1 MDLSLPQWG
10 QFFTLW
16 MISVALGMD
25 AFSLGIG
32 VGMQGLRFRRILLIS
47 GIIGVLHILMPLAGI
62 VIGQVLGSLVEE
74 IAVRVGGG
82 LLCLLGTN
90 MLLNAF
96 HIVGEEKSPVNNYSL
111 WGLLLLSF
119 SVSLDSLSAGL
130 SLGLFAA
137 DLLLAVL
144 LFGMAGAVLACIG
157 MLLGRHA
164 RSWIGD
170 YGEAAGGLILISL
183 GLRFLL

>member
-1 MDLSLPQWG
+1 MDFSLPLWG

-47 GIIGVLHILMPLAGI
+47 GMIGVFHILMPLVGFT
-62 VIGQVLGSLVEE
+62 VGRFLGSLVEE
-74 IAVRVGGG
+74 IAVMVGGG

-90 MLLNAF
+90 MLMNAF
-96 HIVGEEKSPVNNYSL
+96 HVTGEEESPLHDSL

-130 SLGLFAA
+130 SLGFFAA

-144 LFGMAGAVLACIG
+144 LFGTTGGVMACTG
-157 MLLGRHA
+157 MLLGRRA

-170 YGEAAGGLILISL
+170 YGEAVGGLILISF

>member
-32 VGMQGLRFRRILLIS
+32 MGIQGLRFRRILLVS

-62 VIGQVLGSLVEE
+62 TIGLVLGSLVEE
-74 IAVRVGGG
+74 IAVMVGGG

-96 HIVGEEKSPVNNYSL
+96 HVSGEEESSVSNSL

-144 LFGMAGAVLACIG
+144 LFGTTGAVLACTG